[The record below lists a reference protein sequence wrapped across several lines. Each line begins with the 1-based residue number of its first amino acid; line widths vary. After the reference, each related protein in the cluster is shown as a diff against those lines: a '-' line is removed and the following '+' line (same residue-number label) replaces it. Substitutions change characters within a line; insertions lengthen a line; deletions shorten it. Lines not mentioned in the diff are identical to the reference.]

1 MAKLTQKQELFCV
14 EYAKTGNGANSAVKA
29 GYAPKN
35 ARITASKLLTQP
47 NIQHKLQELNKKYVK
62 SSIADIQEM
71 QEKLTD
77 IIRQNASEE
86 IVLAVSK
93 GRYAEVEHDTK
104 KAGLHDVVNAI
115 SLLGKMQGA
124 FTDNLKLDIS
134 PVVIKD
140 DLDE

>member
-1 MAKLTQKQELFCV
+1 MTEKQKKFIMEYAKCANATESALKAGYSKKTAYSIGQRLLKNVEIKQELKKLTN
-14 EYAKTGNGANSAVKA
+14 EYK
-29 GYAPKN
+29 
-35 ARITASKLLTQP
+35 
-47 NIQHKLQELNKKYVK
+47 K

-86 IVLAVSK
+86 IVLAVSQ
-93 GRYAEVEHDTK
+93 GRYAEVVHDTK